1 MEELATL
8 ASSGATTLVG
18 LMVTDSWGHIRT
30 RMAAL
35 FRRHGPEEVQR
46 VDAELE
52 QSRADVIAAT
62 EAQDQQ
68 TQGDVQ
74 AEWRLR
80 LRRLLAS
87 DPQVVAEL
95 REILDEFSTLKASP
109 GPAIQNVISGG
120 TFNGP
125 VQNNGNQINHL

>member
-18 LMVTDSWGHIRT
+18 LMVTDSWVHIRT

-35 FRRHGPEEVQR
+35 FRRHGPAEVQR

-52 QSRADVIAAT
+52 QSRADLITAT

-68 TQGDVQ
+68 TQDDMQ
-74 AEWRLR
+74 AEWRSR

-87 DPQVVAEL
+87 DPQAVTEL
-95 REILDEFSTLKASP
+95 QEILDEFSTPKGSP
-109 GPAIQNVISGG
+109 GPAIQNLISGG

-125 VQNNGNQINHL
+125 TLNSGTQINHL